1 MKIIYLIVGLG
12 NPGKKYEHTRHNVGF
27 DFVDEFANKLGIDID
42 KDGFKGKYALCKYFD
57 KDIILLKPQTFM
69 NNSGESIIEI
79 VNYFKIDI
87 DNILVVHD
95 FIGEEGM
102 KKMNE
107 IMNKLRYKDLN
118 DLSSLFKEEVT
129 LKEDYLLSKTI
140 DLNKTEEDIFLPKS
154 DVLIIHLKNNNTRFM
169 IRPSGTEPKLKCY
182 IEVKGK
188 DEIEANKLLS
198 KYQELFNLIVGE

>member
-87 DNILVVHD
+87 DNILKHVKCFRCSNVNSH
-95 FIGEEGM
+95 FIRTFYRT
-102 KKMNE
+102 N
-107 IMNKLRYKDLN
+107 
-118 DLSSLFKEEVT
+118 
-129 LKEDYLLSKTI
+129 
-140 DLNKTEEDIFLPKS
+140 
-154 DVLIIHLKNNNTRFM
+154 
-169 IRPSGTEPKLKCY
+169 
-182 IEVKGK
+182 
-188 DEIEANKLLS
+188 
-198 KYQELFNLIVGE
+198 

>member
-95 FIGEEGM
+95 DMDFEPG
-102 KKMNE
+102 
-107 IMNKLRYKDLN
+107 
-118 DLSSLFKEEVT
+118 T
-129 LKEDYLLSKTI
+129 LKIKESGLSAGHNGIKSIIQYLKTEKFKRIRIGIGKFDNNIIDYVLSKPSKEDSELIHMAILKAI
-140 DLNKTEEDIFLPKS
+140 DATKVYLNESF
-154 DVLIIHLKNNNTRFM
+154 
-169 IRPSGTEPKLKCY
+169 
-182 IEVKGK
+182 
-188 DEIEANKLLS
+188 NKAMS
-198 KYQELFNLIVGE
+198 IYNQK